1 MPASGNLTFEATI
14 QPWGNSLGLRITRPM
29 CDLAHLGRGDKVLVE
44 VDENGLTV
52 RRVARGRGHEL
63 PFSEAE
69 LIEGMT
75 PYSAHAD
82 EIPPLL
88 PSEIGA

>member
-1 MPASGNLTFEATI
+1 MPASGNVTFEATI

-44 VDENGLTV
+44 VDENGLRV
-52 RRVARGRGHEL
+52 RRVARGRRPEL
-63 PFSEAE
+63 PFSEAD

-82 EIPPLL
+82 EAPPLL

>member
-1 MPASGNLTFEATI
+1 
-14 QPWGNSLGLRITRPM
+14 M

-75 PYSAHAD
+75 PYSAHVD

>member
-1 MPASGNLTFEATI
+1 
-14 QPWGNSLGLRITRPM
+14 M
-29 CDLAHLGRGDKVLVE
+29 CDLARLGRGDKVLVE
-44 VDENGLTV
+44 VDENGMTV
-52 RRVARGRGHEL
+52 RRMTRGRGLEP
-63 PFSEAE
+63 PFSEAD

-82 EIPPLL
+82 EASVLL